1 MAQDSTQVDQL
12 AFSPQGDAVPI
23 LQSIVVSLGLDVHLL
38 HNVLIELLHI
48 NLHFEVS
55 DVTHNG
61 IILHWFKVPAKDDI
75 NTACGGNKDVAILTG
90 LVHSGHLLTFH
101 GSFQWS

>member
-12 AFSPQGDAVPI
+12 AFSPQGDAVII
-23 LQSIVVSLGLDVHLL
+23 LRSKVVSLGFDVHLL

-55 DVTHNG
+55 SVTHNG
-61 IILHWFKVPAKDDI
+61 IILHRFKVPAKDDI
-75 NTACGGNKDVAILTG
+75 NTACGDDKDVAILTG
-90 LVHSGHLLTFH
+90 LVRSGHLIVLY
-101 GSFQWS
+101 GSLQWS